1 MTYHKNNI
9 LFFCVL
15 LVVRDEE
22 LLKQGLELND
32 RLQSVLTKHDAIAS
46 GSPLPVETPSRE
58 LRRED
63 PNPDPSTP
71 ITHDIKA
78 QVEEDEDDEFAQI
91 ARRYVVACKRLQT
104 VYTCCNC
111 LLLSELLII
120 FYVFAEKTNL

>member
-1 MTYHKNNI
+1 MQCIIKIIYEN
-9 LFFCVL
+9 FV

-63 PNPDPSTP
+63 PNPEPSTP
-71 ITHDIKA
+71 ITHDSKA

-91 ARRYVVACKRLQT
+91 ARRYLVACKRLQT
-104 VYTCCNC
+104 VYTYCYC
-111 LLLSELLII
+111 LLG
-120 FYVFAEKTNL
+120 F